1 MIARIICLGLAGA
14 LLTGGASEA
23 VGEKDTGDG
32 RLAMVSG
39 RDDHG
44 FVDVDMVPVY
54 DVANGSHKVGRIHDG
69 TLVRVVERD
78 HTAMRVTT
86 LEGPSVTG
94 WLDDFHLRGQ
104 FHLVGAPPLCGAT
117 IGATPVDGGRQVVAY
132 ALKDTR
138 VLVETLPDPA
148 EKQREVR
155 GWAARSELRDLPPQG
170 KNCAA
175 DPPGSKHVHTLPAP
189 R

>member
-1 MIARIICLGLAGA
+1 VIARITCLVLAGA
-14 LLTGGASEA
+14 LLTGCASEA
-23 VGEKDTGDG
+23 APTKDTGDG

-44 FVDVDMVPVY
+44 FVDLDMVPVY
-54 DVANGSHKVGRIHDG
+54 DVANGTHAVGRIHDG

-94 WLDDFHLRGQ
+94 WLDDFYLRGQ

-117 IGATPVDGGRQVVAY
+117 IGSTPVEGGRQVIAY
-132 ALKDTR
+132 GLKDTR
-138 VLVETLPDPA
+138 VLVETVPDTRHP
-148 EKQREVR
+148 EKAVR
-155 GWAARSELRDLPPQG
+155 GWAARAELRELPPQG
-170 KNCAA
+170 RNCAA
-175 DPPGSKHVHTLPAP
+175 DPPGSKHTHTLPAP